1 MNSQVKGCWNQFKPG
16 SISPSGKMRVRF
28 IDLDGT
34 FTAAIDAFGH
44 QDILTQTSK
53 VQDVVGREATAFL
66 SPSNSLCFMDGGIDA
81 AYMERWPGIQQKAM
95 VQMRGLGFKSK
106 LGRPYLPLG
115 SAMAVD
121 TQDEHG
127 SWLVMAPTMWLPQD
141 VSETQNA
148 FHACVAGL
156 LMAETLPVKE
166 IVIPAMCCGYG
177 KMTPEDSAKQC
188 VAAVHVWR
196 QYRLSKVH
204 QRITRKTD
212 TFCMLE
218 YVGPQPRL
226 YMNMEWQD
234 FP

>member
-1 MNSQVKGCWNQFKPG
+1 
-16 SISPSGKMRVRF
+16 MRVRF
-28 IDLDGT
+28 IDLDGK
-34 FTAAIDAFGH
+34 FTEAIDRYGRENVF
-44 QDILTQTSK
+44 TQTSK
-53 VQDVVGREATAFL
+53 VQDVGREATAFL

-81 AYMERWPGIQQKAM
+81 AYMEMWPGIEHKAQG
-95 VQMRGLGFKSK
+95 QMRQLGFESK

-115 SAMAVD
+115 SAMAVN
-121 TQDEHG
+121 THDEHG

-177 KMTPEDSAKQC
+177 RMASEDSAKQC
-188 VAAVHVWR
+188 LAAVDVWR
-196 QYRLSKVH
+196 RCGVSKVH
-204 QRITRKTD
+204 DRITCRTD
-212 TFCMLE
+212 GFCMLNH
-218 YVGPQPRL
+218 VGQQPRL
-226 YMNMEWQD
+226 YMNMEWQE

>member
-1 MNSQVKGCWNQFKPG
+1 MQ
-16 SISPSGKMRVRF
+16 IRF
-28 IDLDGT
+28 IDLDGK
-34 FTAAIDAFGH
+34 FTEAVNNTGH
-44 QDILTQTSK
+44 QDVLTQTST
-53 VQDVVGREATAFL
+53 VQDVERQATAFL

-81 AYMERWPGIQQKAM
+81 AYMEMWPGIEQKAKSA
-95 VQMRGLGFKSK
+95 MRQLGFESK

-115 SAMAVD
+115 SAMAVNTHD
-121 TQDEHG
+121 HHG

-166 IVIPAMCCGYG
+166 IVIPAMCCGFG

-188 VAAVHVWR
+188 LTAVDVWR
-196 QYRLSKVH
+196 QCGRSGLR
-204 QRITRKTD
+204 QRILQQTD
-212 TFCMLE
+212 TFCMLKH
-218 YVGPQPRL
+218 VGPQPRL